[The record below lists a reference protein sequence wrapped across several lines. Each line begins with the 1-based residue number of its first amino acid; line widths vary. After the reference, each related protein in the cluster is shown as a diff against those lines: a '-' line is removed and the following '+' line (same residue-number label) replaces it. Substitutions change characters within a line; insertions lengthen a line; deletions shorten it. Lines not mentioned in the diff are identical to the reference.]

1 MIRKSTTSSVSVY
14 YMLYY
19 TTRTIMKKTALT
31 ISIIALAATTF
42 AAPFVTSR
50 MMLRNGLT
58 DEQYEYLWSMGKNP
72 QIEQSAARQWIY
84 RASRYDNVIEWLN
97 DLGKTNDFA
106 KLAARLSTNNVA
118 LAERIQSLVAT
129 NGALSSAIGS
139 LQTLSDEYFANWTN
153 SYARAELAEKR
164 AAAVKSALTEKREE
178 YVEKRD
184 DAKLSTTKS
193 IYQAFIDIIDGII
206 VKFDEDEEETK

>member
-1 MIRKSTTSSVSVY
+1 
-14 YMLYY
+14 MLYY

-153 SYARAELAEKR
+153 SYARAERAEKL
-164 AAAVKSALTEKREE
+164 AATVKASLTEKREE
-178 YVEKRD
+178 YVTKRD

-206 VKFDEDEEETK
+206 VKFDDDEEETK

>member
-1 MIRKSTTSSVSVY
+1 
-14 YMLYY
+14 
-19 TTRTIMKKTALT
+19 MKKTALT
-31 ISIIALAATTF
+31 ISIIAIAATTF

-84 RASRYDNVIEWLN
+84 RASRYDNVVEWLS

-118 LAERIQSLVAT
+118 LVERVSNLLST
-129 NGALSSAIGS
+129 NETLKVKIDG
-139 LQTLSDEYFANWTN
+139 LQNLADSYFANWTN

-164 AAAVKSALTEKREE
+164 ATAVKSTLTEKREE

-184 DAKLSTTKS
+184 EAKLSTTKA

>member
-1 MIRKSTTSSVSVY
+1 
-14 YMLYY
+14 
-19 TTRTIMKKTALT
+19 MKRSHILIAFLLFATAA
-31 ISIIALAATTF
+31 S

-58 DEQYEYLWSMGKNP
+58 DEQYELLWAQGKNP

-84 RASRYDNVIEWLN
+84 RASRYDNVVEWLQE
-97 DLGKTNDFA
+97 LGKTNDFA
-106 KLAARLSTNNVA
+106 KLASRLSTNNVA
-118 LAERIQSLVAT
+118 LVEHIQSLVAT
-129 NGALSSAIGS
+129 NDVLYSTIRDI
-139 LQTLSDEYFANWTN
+139 QTLSDTYFANWTN

-164 AAAVKSALTEKREE
+164 ATAVKSTLTEKREE

-184 DAKLSTTKS
+184 EAKLSTTKA